1 METSSEQQGALV
13 EPTTFEDI
21 MNLASWDRK
30 RDDEEINDFLDV
42 RERELEK
49 NEARARRVFSVL
61 LPQVSQE

>member
-1 METSSEQQGALV
+1 METSNEQQGTLV

-21 MNLASWDRK
+21 MNLASWDRP
-30 RDDEEINDFLDV
+30 RDDEEISDFLDV

-49 NEARARRVFSVL
+49 NEARARRLFSGL